1 MSMGSKMKNF
11 EAPVDP
17 LTGTVRIDH
26 TFEPN
31 IVSPE
36 ENDHMPGQHAFDPSD
51 EEMKIQ
57 DCVTLHLACRQAP
70 CTHACIYILQ
80 HRLLVGNSFLSLFLF
95 KTIMA
100 GFLTRPAA
108 SGRP

>member
-1 MSMGSKMKNF
+1 MGSKMKNF

-26 TFEPN
+26 KFEPN

-36 ENDHMPGQHAFDPSD
+36 ENDHMLGQHAFDPSD
-51 EEMKIQ
+51 EDMKIQ

-70 CTHACIYILQ
+70 CPHACIYMLQ
-80 HRLLVGNSFLSLFLF
+80 HRSIVLSLSLL
-95 KTIMA
+95 KTIMT
-100 GFLTRPAA
+100 GFPTRPVA
-108 SGRP
+108 SGHP